1 LVILVNRRDLLTAIA
16 GGLLGGVALPRL
28 AWPQEPAIAPLNDR
42 LSVVARARTNVL
54 ALSTGDGVILVDSG
68 APQYRD
74 ALMDSLRQLSQGG
87 RINKVFNTH
96 YHPDNTGANEL
107 LRQSGATIV
116 AHENTRL
123 WMATPVWV
131 PTEDRYRS
139 PRPKAAQPT
148 ETFRVSGSMV
158 VGRERIDYGY
168 LIDAHTNGDIYI
180 HFRDSN
186 VLAVGD
192 VLSPVADPELDYL
205 TGAWLGGRVDALNRL
220 LALCDANTKIVP
232 GYGPVLNRVYLQTEH
247 DVMKTL
253 YDRAVDRIR
262 QGDDAGDMLDAG
274 VMRGLQR
281 TWKDPKKFLYDVQKG
296 LWAHHNKLNPNVV

>member
-1 LVILVNRRDLLTAIA
+1 MERRQFLKVGV
-16 GGLLGGVALPRL
+16 GGLLGSLVLPRRV
-28 AWPQEPAIAPLNDR
+28 WPQEAAIAPLNDR
-42 LSVVARARTNVL
+42 LSVVARARTNVV
-54 ALSTGDGVILVDSG
+54 ALSTGDGVIVVDSG
-68 APQYRD
+68 TAQYGE
-74 ALMDSLRQLSQGG
+74 ALMDSLRQFSPSG

-107 LRQSGATIV
+107 LAQSGATIV

-131 PTEDRYRS
+131 PAEDRYRS

-148 ETFRVSGSMV
+148 ETFRVNGSMV
-158 VGRERIDYGY
+158 AGRERVEYGY
-168 LIDAHTNGDIYI
+168 LIEAHTNGDIYVY
-180 HFRDSN
+180 FRDSN

-192 VLSPVADPELDYL
+192 VLSPVADPELDYF
-205 TGAWLGGRVDALNRL
+205 TGAWLGGRVEALNRL
-220 LALCDANTKIVP
+220 LALCDTNTKIIP
-232 GYGPVLNRVYLQTEH
+232 GFGPVLNRVYLQSEH
-247 DVMKTL
+247 DVMKTI

-262 QGDDAGDMLDAG
+262 QGDDASDMLDAG
-274 VMRGLQR
+274 VLRGLAR